1 MPVNKIIRPTD
12 WRVRSVVVLVI
23 VLSAAVVVIVVVII
37 VVIVVEVRTLV
48 LSSILISHPKSSIS
62 ASTYFNS
69 SRDNDQCVW

>member
-1 MPVNKIIRPTD
+1 MACQISRGTIL
-12 WRVRSVVVLVI
+12 VVL
-23 VLSAAVVVIVVVII
+23 LSAALVVIVVVIVVVKIG
-37 VVIVVEVRTLV
+37 VIVVEVRTFV